1 MNNFLTALPHA
12 EQFYEPDAAAE
23 SDQSQNIMRED

>member
-12 EQFYEPDAAAE
+12 VQFYEPDAAE